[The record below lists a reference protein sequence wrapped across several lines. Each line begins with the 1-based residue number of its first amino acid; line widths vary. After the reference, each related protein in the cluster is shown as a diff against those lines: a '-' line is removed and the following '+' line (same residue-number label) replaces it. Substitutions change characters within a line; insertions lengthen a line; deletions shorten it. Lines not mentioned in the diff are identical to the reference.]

1 MILGLDDILGGE
13 TFFSFLIWVI
23 LTGLYY
29 LVCYLATLNV
39 LDDVTRNS
47 WLKLPALMLAAIP
60 SAGLM
65 AVFSY
70 KPYIFSI
77 LILFANYFRVK
88 NIIKN
93 PNPKWKDFKA
103 NPIVFYLCS
112 YSYIVLLT
120 ILALYFPTL
129 NFSQ

>member
-13 TFFSFLIWVI
+13 TIFSFLIWVI

-39 LDDVTRNS
+39 LDDLTRNS
-47 WLKLPALMLAAIP
+47 WLKFPALILAAVP

-88 NIIKN
+88 NIIQ
-93 PNPKWKDFKA
+93 NPKWTDFKA
-103 NPIVFYLCS
+103 NPTVFYLCS
-112 YSYIVLLT
+112 YSYIILLT
-120 ILALYFPTL
+120 ILAFYFPSL
-129 NFSQ
+129 DFSQ